1 MDPEKREVLE
11 RQGYR
16 IVGEHSGVKLCH
28 WTKASLTKGIGCYKQ
43 TFYGI
48 ESHRCLQMTPAVD
61 ACNLACQFC
70 WRTQEW
76 GSDSLRVADDPSF
89 IVDDSIR
96 GQRELLSGFKGNPN
110 VSTERVLE
118 AWHPRNVAIS
128 LTGEPTLYKRLGEMI
143 DEFKRR
149 KMSTFLVTNGTT
161 PSVLRRMH
169 AEGRLPTQLYVTVAA
184 PNEGIYRKLVAA
196 KSDHEW
202 KKLKETLALLPTL
215 ATRTVIRHTLV
226 EGWNLGWED
235 EYAELD
241 RIGRPMFI
249 ECKGYSFVGESRLRL
264 EANNVPSHASIRRFA
279 EGLADRIGYQVAA
292 EREDSRV
299 VLLTTD
305 GQLHPILHRTNSR
318 RRLLLPTPD
327 TTTRTRG
334 RPHPGPERRVQH
346 AVALHAPGV
355 RLRRIGRA
363 HPADSNRDCA
373 PPAADRWPVGLP
385 DRHRPRH
392 RGGQDG
398 RRVADLPPRPEPR
411 RIRPEVVRPLARGT
425 MVRRQGG
432 EVRRSDRIYRPV
444 LAPQRP
450 DDERHDSD
458 LRLLGLQ
465 RRGQGA

>member
-1 MDPEKREVLE
+1 MGGESPLAQPGMRSAVDSEKREVLE

-28 WTKASLTKGIGCYKQ
+28 WTKASLTKGVGCYKQ

-76 GSDSLRVADDPSF
+76 GSDSLLVADDPSF
-89 IVDDSIR
+89 IVDESIR

-110 VSTERVLE
+110 VSPDRFLE
-118 AWHPRNVAIS
+118 AWHPTNVAIS

-215 ATRTVIRHTLV
+215 PTRTVIRHTLV

-305 GQLHPILHRTNSR
+305 GQLHPILH
-318 RRLLLPTPD
+318 
-327 TTTRTRG
+327 
-334 RPHPGPERRVQH
+334 
-346 AVALHAPGV
+346 
-355 RLRRIGRA
+355 
-363 HPADSNRDCA
+363 
-373 PPAADRWPVGLP
+373 
-385 DRHRPRH
+385 
-392 RGGQDG
+392 
-398 RRVADLPPRPEPR
+398 
-411 RIRPEVVRPLARGT
+411 
-425 MVRRQGG
+425 
-432 EVRRSDRIYRPV
+432 
-444 LAPQRP
+444 
-450 DDERHDSD
+450 
-458 LRLLGLQ
+458 
-465 RRGQGA
+465 